1 MENLKN
7 LRLDSDLTQLKSCL
21 TSGSI
26 FFAWDSVNTWKN
38 RSKLSPSSS
47 LSTRPKTG
55 QLKMSKLSSF
65 CQVLS
70 QRNCA
75 IASVTRVPPKKLRS
89 LSPTLPSTHKC
100 ILHIS
105 LVCFFEY
112 INKRKDYTNLG
123 KEKCM
128 TSPSPTLLYSVVEVY
143 LLFFFFQFEGLWAS
157 EARRRVGGRD

>member
-1 MENLKN
+1 MFQLEPHHLSSKRGFCKTAKVSRNKDCHHLVLGKESINFCQLWNSLTTGDNWGEMENLKN
-7 LRLDSDLTQLKSCL
+7 LLLESDLTQLKSCL

-70 QRNCA
+70 QRNCV
-75 IASVTRVPPKKLRS
+75 IASVT
-89 LSPTLPSTHKC
+89 
-100 ILHIS
+100 
-105 LVCFFEY
+105 
-112 INKRKDYTNLG
+112 
-123 KEKCM
+123 
-128 TSPSPTLLYSVVEVY
+128 
-143 LLFFFFQFEGLWAS
+143 
-157 EARRRVGGRD
+157 